1 MKIMVVFIC
10 EIIITL
16 SIIAYFLSMAI
27 SFAKYNNKNSTKKSK
42 RSVTVHSMILLN
54 IIYFSIIYLKLG
66 VFDFNNPIFIIIG
79 TILVVAGT
87 VLNISAR
94 LGLKENWANEI
105 KIYKEHTLITSGIYK
120 FVRHPL
126 YSSVI
131 LMMFGG
137 SLAYRNWL
145 SIVPVVLI
153 LIPFY
158 YQSKQE
164 EIFLREEFTEYK
176 DYQKNTGMFFP
187 KLFKIR

>member
-1 MKIMVVFIC
+1 MLVFIC
-10 EIIITL
+10 KIIIAL

-27 SFAKYNNKNSTKKSK
+27 SFVKYNNKNSTKKSK
-42 RSVTVHSMILLN
+42 RSIKTHIGMILLN
-54 IIYFSIIYLKLG
+54 IIYFSIIYFKLG
-66 VFDFNNPIFIIIG
+66 VFDFNNLIFIIAG
-79 TILVVAGT
+79 TILVVVGT

-94 LGLKENWANEI
+94 LSLKENWANEI

-120 FVRHPL
+120 IVRHPL

-145 SIVPVVLI
+145 SLVPAVVI

-164 EIFLREEFTEYK
+164 EIFLREEFAKYK
-176 DYQKNTGMFFP
+176 DYQKNTAMFFP
-187 KLFKIR
+187 KLFKIT